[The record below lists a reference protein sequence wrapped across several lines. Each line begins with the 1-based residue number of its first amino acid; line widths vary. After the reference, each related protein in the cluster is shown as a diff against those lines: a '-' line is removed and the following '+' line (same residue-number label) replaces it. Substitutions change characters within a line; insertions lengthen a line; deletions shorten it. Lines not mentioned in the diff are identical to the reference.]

1 MATLNFDMLSLYR
14 QSLENFVSF
23 TDEEWAIFTEHL
35 YLRNIKK
42 REAFVLGGKVCQE
55 VGFIV
60 SGSFRFFFVKE
71 GGGEISNYFCF
82 ENELVSSYKSFLKNE
97 PSLTNIEALEDSEV
111 ICFSKQALLQLSVNP
126 KIAFKLEHFGRMVAE
141 YLICCY
147 EERVVSFVTQT
158 PEERYRQ
165 LLHQQPDLLQRIP
178 QHYVANF
185 LGITP
190 VSLSRIRKRISRA
203 TTRSKQNLALAQIS

>member
-1 MATLNFDMLSLYR
+1 MATLTPEMLYMYR
-14 QSLENFVSF
+14 QHLETFVSF
-23 TDEEWAIFTEHL
+23 TDEEWAIFAEHL

-42 REAFVLGGKVCQE
+42 REAFITGGKVCHE
-55 VGFIV
+55 IGFII

-71 GGGEISNYFCF
+71 GVEISNYFCF
-82 ENELVSSYKSFLKNE
+82 ENELVSSYKSFLKDE
-97 PSLTNIEALEDSEV
+97 PSLINIEALETSEI
-111 ICFSKQALLQLSVNP
+111 ICFSKPALLQLSSNP
-126 KIAFKLEHFGRMVAE
+126 KVAFKMERFGRLVAE

-158 PEERYRQ
+158 PEERYQQ
-165 LLHQQPDLLQRIP
+165 LLQQQPDLLQRIP

-190 VSLSRIRKRISRA
+190 VSLSRIRKRISA
-203 TTRSKQNLALAQIS
+203 ASTKEKHTIAVA